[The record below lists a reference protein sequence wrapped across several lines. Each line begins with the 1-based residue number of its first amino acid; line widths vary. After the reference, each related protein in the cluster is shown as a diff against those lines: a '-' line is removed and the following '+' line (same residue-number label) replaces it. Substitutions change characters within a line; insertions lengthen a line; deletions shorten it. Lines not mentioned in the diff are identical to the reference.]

1 MISTFTRYEAFQL
14 CVTRAGGQQELADA
28 MGVTQPTVSNRLR
41 LSKQMP
47 AEWVLPCEQLYGV
60 SRHDLRPD
68 IYPRP
73 ITERTSMVDQGGA
86 GRFMGIDRGTRER
99 SAA

>member
-1 MISTFTRYEAFQL
+1 MMSTLTRYEAFQL
-14 CVTRAGGQQELADA
+14 CVTRAGGQQELADE

-47 AEWVLPCEQLYGV
+47 AEWVLRCEELYGV

-68 IYPRP
+68 IYPR
-73 ITERTSMVDQGGA
+73 SAMVDQGGA
-86 GRFMGIDRGTRER
+86 GRFYGIDRGTRER

>member
-1 MISTFTRYEAFQL
+1 MTSNLTRYEAFQL
-14 CVTRAGGQQELADA
+14 CVIRAGGQDKLADA

-47 AEWVLPCEQLYGV
+47 PEWVLKAEELYGV

-68 IYPRP
+68 IYPRA
-73 ITERTSMVDQGGA
+73 IDGRDNIVDQCSDL
-86 GRFMGIDRGTRER
+86 RFQGVDQQAQR

>member
-1 MISTFTRYEAFQL
+1 MTSNLTRYEAFQL
-14 CVTRAGGQQELADA
+14 CVIRAGSQDKLAED

-47 AEWVLPCEQLYGV
+47 AEWVLKAEELYGV

-73 ITERTSMVDQGGA
+73 IDGREPIVDQCA
-86 GRFMGIDRGTRER
+86 GLRFQGVDREAPRKV
-99 SAA
+99 A